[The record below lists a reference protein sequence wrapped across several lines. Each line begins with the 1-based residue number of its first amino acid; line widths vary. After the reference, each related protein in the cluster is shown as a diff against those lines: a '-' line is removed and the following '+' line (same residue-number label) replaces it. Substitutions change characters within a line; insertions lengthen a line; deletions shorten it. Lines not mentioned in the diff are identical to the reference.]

1 MASVRRGN
9 MSQSRHG
16 RGVYASAA
24 SRTAS
29 GLSRRS
35 DGNAPKYKPPVHVY
49 DEHGQDV
56 TPAPLLSEDKKMKDN
71 DKETVIAFWN
81 QNSMKS
87 CAFKWYAPIFF
98 CFLEMTSL
106 LYSCILRAIDLQPF
120 SIPRQPTDLMSQA
133 SLQQTAQTQGTI
145 SSFQGTVPFG
155 FTKSKSQ
162 ISSTLQT
169 GETRSEIS
177 EDIGD
182 QGNIQTLWTGEQPI
196 AILLSLSCVTDFLFH
211 WKCFTTEGQR
221 RRKKRVGTD
230 LTFSPFCRGENETGT
245 AGRSDRGGPE
255 EACGHYD
262 HRVRHNMDARHSAI
276 FRFQR
281 IRRSRGAESH
291 QLDLRWG
298 ESSLL
303 LTRFVI
309 IPISPFPGILV
320 FSTARQVKGWE
331 WQICWKGNEHFR
343 KSSHLESCANW

>member
-1 MASVRRGN
+1 MSVLVIIETNIRIFSRVFLSFMDFFSGKAGASVMASVRRGN

-24 SRTAS
+24 SRAAS

-35 DGNAPKYKPPVHVY
+35 DGTAPKYKPPVHVY

-71 DKETVIAFWN
+71 DKETVIVFWS

-87 CAFKWYAPIFF
+87 WAFKWYAPLF
-98 CFLEMTSL
+98 CVFSQDKKRMTSL
-106 LYSCILRAIDLQPF
+106 LYLCILRAVEHF
-120 SIPRQPTDLMSQA
+120 SILRQPTDLMSQA

-182 QGNIQTLWTGEQPI
+182 QGNIQTLWTGEHAI
-196 AILLSLSCVTDFLFH
+196 AILLSLTFVIEFLFH
-211 WKCFTTEGQR
+211 WKSFPKGCMKATWAQTWP
-221 RRKKRVGTD
+221 
-230 LTFSPFCRGENETGT
+230 L
-245 AGRSDRGGPE
+245 E
-255 EACGHYD
+255 E
-262 HRVRHNMDARHSAI
+262 
-276 FRFQR
+276 
-281 IRRSRGAESH
+281 
-291 QLDLRWG
+291 
-298 ESSLL
+298 
-303 LTRFVI
+303 
-309 IPISPFPGILV
+309 
-320 FSTARQVKGWE
+320 
-331 WQICWKGNEHFR
+331 
-343 KSSHLESCANW
+343 